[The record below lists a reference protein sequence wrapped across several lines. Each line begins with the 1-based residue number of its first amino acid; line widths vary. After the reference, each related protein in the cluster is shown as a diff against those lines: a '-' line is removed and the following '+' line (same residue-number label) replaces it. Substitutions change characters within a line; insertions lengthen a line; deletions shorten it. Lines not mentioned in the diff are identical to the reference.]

1 MHTQTHICIY
11 IYIYIYIYG
20 KMIGGKVQKKRLL
33 DWAWWCTLAVPAAQE
48 MEIGGNG
55 LRLASAKY

>member
-1 MHTQTHICIY
+1 
-11 IYIYIYIYG
+11 
-20 KMIGGKVQKKRLL
+20 MIGGKVQKKRLL